1 MSSKS
6 FDMLLSNS
14 MKWKNMG
21 ISENDNNIHIDWDA
35 WNYIRAGGHCKDAQG
50 QALLL

>member
-1 MSSKS
+1 
-6 FDMLLSNS
+6 

-21 ISENDNNIHIDWDA
+21 ISENDNNRHIDWDA
-35 WNYIRAGGHCKDAQG
+35 WNYIRAGGHCKDAQS